1 MSKDKKQEPTVPSI
15 LKEKIEVIPV
25 TPPTIPPKK

>member
-1 MSKDKKQEPTVPSI
+1 MSKEKKETPTVPSI
-15 LKEKIEVIPV
+15 IKEKIEVIPV